1 MKENNISRLIKCQQ
15 CEKLFYNNADAKAHK
30 TRVHEYGEFYNL
42 YPCKECGFM
51 GGDATEIEEHS
62 RNHRQYRTKTVKAN
76 TEKSNENFNISHG
89 DIVVDNDSDADEDW
103 EQTKEDEKLLQDDL
117 EEDDFFTSVMSVV
130 LKRFLKTNLINIR
143 SGSTCLKEK
152 ERLTWKQIQA
162 LGKEVSLQ

>member
-62 RNHRQYRTKTVKAN
+62 RNHRQYKTKL
-76 TEKSNENFNISHG
+76 S
-89 DIVVDNDSDADEDW
+89 
-103 EQTKEDEKLLQDDL
+103 
-117 EEDDFFTSVMSVV
+117 
-130 LKRFLKTNLINIR
+130 
-143 SGSTCLKEK
+143 
-152 ERLTWKQIQA
+152 KQIQRSQMKI
-162 LGKEVSLQ
+162 LIFPMEILLLTMTQMQMKTGSKQKKMKSYYKMTWKKMTFLQV